1 MIVGDDALGAATEAA
16 AELQGVTTMGAAPV
30 ATGTATEAA
39 AELGGVASMW
49 AARVATEASL
59 CLRKTSSLASQETTE
74 SDVRLLRMQT
84 HSGQR
89 RPPSEKYER

>member
-1 MIVGDDALGAATEAA
+1 VIIGDDALGAATEAA
-16 AELQGVTTMGAAPV
+16 AELEGVATMGAAPV
-30 ATGTATEAA
+30 ATGAATEAA
-39 AELGGVASMW
+39 AELGG
-49 AARVATEASL
+49 AAPKLAALEAADASL

-74 SDVRLLRMQT
+74 RDVRLLRMQT

>member
-1 MIVGDDALGAATEAA
+1 MIIDDDALGAATEAA
-16 AELQGVTTMGAAPV
+16 VELEGVATMGAAPV
-30 ATGTATEAA
+30 ATGAATEAA
-39 AELGGVASMW
+39 AELGGAAPVW
-49 AARVATEASL
+49 AALVATDASL

-74 SDVRLLRMQT
+74 RDVRLLRMQT